1 MYTVLNLT
9 APVNNLNHCGHIGH
23 IVKDFAAMCEL
34 AARHQFAGVN
44 IDIDSVIQIG
54 VDEAKKILQKHQLK
68 AASFGLPI
76 DLFGEEGAFLYQ
88 AANFERHVNIARQLG
103 CSLVLVYLPPF
114 STELNFNDLFIQTSK
129 RLRQI
134 KSIFVQYKLKIGFE
148 FIGPTETR
156 LTTKHDFIHTIDGV
170 RALIA
175 SADFYG
181 YGGIKL
187 DIHHWQNSGAG
198 LLDLQ
203 HLDSEYI
210 LYVELNDGLKGYDI
224 FTMPEFERALPLS
237 TGVTQ
242 VEAFLKMLHK
252 KGYQGPVVV
261 EPWNQA
267 IQAMTLEEAVRTVKQ
282 SLDRCL
288 ALVNPH

>member
-23 IVKDFAAMCEL
+23 IVKDFESMCEL
-34 AARHQFAGVN
+34 AARHQFSGVN
-44 IDIDSVIQIG
+44 IDMDSVLQIG
-54 VDEAKKILQKHQLK
+54 VDEAKKILQQHQLK

-76 DLFGEEGAFLYQ
+76 DLFGEEAAFLYQ
-88 AANFERHVNIARQLG
+88 TDNFERDANIARQLD
-103 CSLVLVYLPPF
+103 CALVLAYLPPF
-114 STELNFNDLFIQTSK
+114 STKLNFNDLFIQTSK
-129 RLRQI
+129 RLCQI
-134 KSIFVQYKLKIGFE
+134 KSIFVQYDLKIGFE

-175 SADFYG
+175 SAGFYG

-203 HLDSEYI
+203 HLDREYI
-210 LYVELNDGLKGYDI
+210 LYVELNDGLPGYDL
-224 FTMPEFERALPLS
+224 FAMPEFERALPLS

-242 VEAFLKMLHK
+242 VEAFLKMLQK

-261 EPWNQA
+261 EPWNRA
-267 IQAMTLEEAVRTVKQ
+267 IQAMTLDDAVYTVKR
-282 SLDRCL
+282 SLDQCL
-288 ALVNPH
+288 ALVNSQ